1 MAWQQLQLRTS
12 AAHSES
18 LEQVLLEFGAVA
30 ISFVDA
36 EDQPLFQLEP
46 GSTVIWDA
54 TVLVALFDSDH
65 DLSQCL
71 ASLSTNN
78 AIENRTQ
85 LAIEI
90 LEDQDWE
97 RAWMDEFHAMQYGP
111 ALWICPSWQTP
122 PDPDAVN
129 IMLDPG
135 FAFGSGTHATTSLC
149 LEWLSGEELGN
160 KTVVDY
166 GSGSGVLAIG
176 AALLGA
182 DRVIAVDNDPQAIT
196 ATLDNSQ
203 RNNIGSQT
211 LSAHLP
217 QDTPDIQSDI
227 LIANILAGPLLTL
240 APTLKRLLKPSGSI
254 VLSGILEEQIG
265 MILEVYEPLFTMQAP
280 QIKEGWVRLTG
291 TNK

>member
-18 LEQVLLEFGAVA
+18 LEQLLLEFGAVA

-36 EDQPLFQLEP
+36 EDQPLFQIEP

-54 TVLVALFDSDH
+54 TILVALFELDH

-71 ASLSTNN
+71 AILSLHPAIDN
-78 AIENRTQ
+78 AAD
-85 LAIEI
+85 LKIEI
-90 LEDQDWE
+90 LQDQDWE

-122 PDPDAVN
+122 PDPQAIN

-135 FAFGSGTHATTSLC
+135 LAFGSGTHATTALC
-149 LEWLSGEELGN
+149 LEWLSALDINN

-203 RNNIGSQT
+203 RNHIDCAT
-211 LSAHLP
+211 LTAHLP
-217 QDTPDIQSDI
+217 QDTPQIRADV

-240 APTLKRLLKPSGSI
+240 APTFLGLLKPSGSI
-254 VLSGILEEQIG
+254 VLSGILEEQIS
-265 MILEVYEPLFTMQAP
+265 MILKVYEPLFDMQPP
-280 QIKEGWVRLTG
+280 QIKDGWVRLSG
-291 TNK
+291 TKK

>member
-135 FAFGSGTHATTSLC
+135 LAFGSGTHATTSLC

>member
-12 AAHSES
+12 AAHSEP
-18 LEQVLLEFGAVA
+18 LEQLLLEFGAVA

-36 EDQPLFQLEP
+36 EDQPLFQIEP

-54 TVLVALFDSDH
+54 TVLVALFQADH
-65 DLSQCL
+65 DLSKCL
-71 ASLSTNN
+71 AELSLNP
-78 AIENRTQ
+78 AIDNRAQ
-85 LAIEI
+85 LKIDI

-122 PDPDAVN
+122 PDPAAIN

-135 FAFGSGTHATTSLC
+135 LAFGSGTHATTSLC
-149 LEWLSGEELGN
+149 LEWLSAIDLNN
-160 KTVVDY
+160 KTIVDY

-182 DRVIAVDNDPQAIT
+182 NRVIAVDNDPQAIT

-203 RNNIGSQT
+203 RNHIDTAT
-211 LSAHLP
+211 LTAHLP
-217 QDTPDIQSDI
+217 HDTPQTQADV

-240 APTLKRLLKPSGSI
+240 APTLMDLIKPSGSI
-254 VLSGILEEQIG
+254 VLSGILVEQIPL
-265 MILEVYEPLFTMQAP
+265 ILEVYEPLFVMEAP
-280 QIKEGWVRLTG
+280 QIKDGWVRLAG
-291 TNK
+291 TKK

>member
-135 FAFGSGTHATTSLC
+135 LAFGSGTHATTSLC

-280 QIKEGWVRLTG
+280 QIKEGLVRLTG
-291 TNK
+291 NNK

>member
-1 MAWQQLQLRTS
+1 MAWQQLKIETT

-18 LEQVLLEFGAVA
+18 LEQLLLEFGAVA

-36 EDQPLFQLEP
+36 EDQPLFQIEP

-54 TVLVALFDSDH
+54 TVLVALFEQDQALDSCLNA
-65 DLSQCL
+65 LSQNTAVVNR
-71 ASLSTNN
+71 ASL
-78 AIENRTQ
+78 EV
-85 LAIEI
+85 EI
-90 LEDQDWE
+90 IEDQDWE

-122 PDPDAVN
+122 PDPNAIN

-135 FAFGSGTHATTSLC
+135 LAFGSGTHATTALC
-149 LEWLSGEELGN
+149 LEWLAATELAE
-160 KTVVDY
+160 KTIVDY

-182 DRVIAVDNDPQAIT
+182 SHVVAVDNDPQAIV

-203 RNNIGSQT
+203 RNHIDLER
-211 LSAHLP
+211 LSAYLP
-217 QDTPDIQSDI
+217 EDIPVIQADI

-240 APTLKRLLKPSGSI
+240 APTLKALIKPGGSI
-254 VLSGILEEQIG
+254 VLSGILEEQVG
-265 MILEVYEPLFTMQAP
+265 MILEVYDSLFDMQP
-280 QIKEGWVRLTG
+280 PTIKDGWVRLAG
-291 TNK
+291 VYQ

>member
-1 MAWQQLQLRTS
+1 M
-12 AAHSES
+12 
-18 LEQVLLEFGAVA
+18 
-30 ISFVDA
+30 
-36 EDQPLFQLEP
+36 
-46 GSTVIWDA
+46 
-54 TVLVALFDSDH
+54 
-65 DLSQCL
+65 
-71 ASLSTNN
+71 
-78 AIENRTQ
+78 
-85 LAIEI
+85 
-90 LEDQDWE
+90 
-97 RAWMDEFHAMQYGP
+97 
-111 ALWICPSWQTP
+111 
-122 PDPDAVN
+122 
-129 IMLDPG
+129 
-135 FAFGSGTHATTSLC
+135 
-149 LEWLSGEELGN
+149 
-160 KTVVDY
+160 
-166 GSGSGVLAIG
+166 
-176 AALLGA
+176 
-182 DRVIAVDNDPQAIT
+182 DNDPQAIT

>member
-12 AAHSES
+12 AAHSET
-18 LEQVLLEFGAVA
+18 LEQLLLEFGAVA

-36 EDQPLFQLEP
+36 EDQPLFQIEP

-54 TVLVALFDSDH
+54 TILVALFESDK
-65 DLSQCL
+65 DLSHCL
-71 ASLSTNN
+71 ASLSTNP
-78 AIENRTQ
+78 AIDNRLDLT
-85 LAIEI
+85 IEI

-122 PDPDAVN
+122 PDPKAIN

-135 FAFGSGTHATTSLC
+135 LAFGSGTHATTSLC
-149 LEWLSGEELGN
+149 LEWLSAEELRD

-182 DRVIAVDNDPQAIT
+182 ERVIAVDNDPQAIT

-203 RNNIGSQT
+203 RNNISRQT

-217 QDTPDIQSDI
+217 QDTPAIHSDI

-240 APTLKRLLKPSGSI
+240 APTLKQLLKPSGSI
-254 VLSGILEEQIG
+254 VLSGILEEQVA
-265 MILEVYEPLFTMQAP
+265 MVLEVYEPLFTMQAH

>member
-90 LEDQDWE
+90 LEDQYWE

-135 FAFGSGTHATTSLC
+135 LAFGSGTHATTSLC

-176 AALLGA
+176 AALL
-182 DRVIAVDNDPQAIT
+182 
-196 ATLDNSQ
+196 
-203 RNNIGSQT
+203 
-211 LSAHLP
+211 
-217 QDTPDIQSDI
+217 
-227 LIANILAGPLLTL
+227 
-240 APTLKRLLKPSGSI
+240 
-254 VLSGILEEQIG
+254 
-265 MILEVYEPLFTMQAP
+265 
-280 QIKEGWVRLTG
+280 
-291 TNK
+291 